1 MENNNFQKKWDDPAK
16 TEKLHNPER
25 LLSLPPNLIW
35 EMLSPDV
42 PDVVVDIGAGTGLFS
57 TEFFKLMG
65 NGILYACDI
74 SDTMIDWLNS
84 KVHSEYPGILPVKM
98 SKTAVPL
105 DNDIAD
111 LVFMMNLHHE
121 LKDPLILLGE
131 AKRLLKPD
139 GKICIVDWKRGA
151 AEDGPGPAD
160 SVRYETKIV
169 ADQLREAGFKY
180 TKIYEGLNFHF
191 VVHAAK

>member
-16 TEKLHNPER
+16 VEKLHNPQR
-25 LLSLPPNLIW
+25 LLSSPPNLIW
-35 EMLSPDV
+35 ELLSPDT

-57 TEFFKLMG
+57 TEFFKLLG
-65 NGILYACDI
+65 KGTLYACDI
-74 SDTMIDWLNS
+74 SDAMINWLNS
-84 KVHSEYPGILPVKM
+84 KVHTEYPGILPVKM

-111 LVFMMNLHHE
+111 IVFMMNLHHE
-121 LKDPLILLGE
+121 LKDPLTLLGE

-151 AEDGPGPAD
+151 AENGPGPAD
-160 SVRYETKIV
+160 SVRYETEIV
-169 ADQLREAGFKY
+169 AEQLRKAGFNDP
-180 TKIYEGLNFHF
+180 KIYDELPFHF
-191 VVHAAK
+191 VVHAGK